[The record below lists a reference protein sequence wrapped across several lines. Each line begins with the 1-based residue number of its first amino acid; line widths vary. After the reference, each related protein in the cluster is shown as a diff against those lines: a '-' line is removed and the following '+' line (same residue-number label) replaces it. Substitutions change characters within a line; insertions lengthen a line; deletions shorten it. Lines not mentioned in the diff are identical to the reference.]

1 MNRGPAVAVRIYFF
15 MNNIYT
21 TPTPREA
28 EEWRYAPLAGYWDEA
43 VLPSGF
49 PRRHWRQLTVA
60 IRRMGFRQFN
70 RYWQSGV
77 QLIRETSISNNA
89 ANDPWG
95 HERPMP
101 LDPIPLIMAKDE
113 WARIEEAVTQRAT
126 LLNTVLMDLY
136 GKQRLVYEH
145 YLPPALV
152 FGNPQFLRPC
162 FGIAPPEGVYLHT
175 YAADLA
181 RSPDGRWWVIADR
194 TQAPAGMG
202 YALENRLVSAR
213 TLSTVFSQ
221 NRVRQLARFF
231 DVRRDALL
239 ALAAR
244 KTKSPRVVVLT
255 PGPHNES
262 YFEHSFLAG
271 YWGFPLVEGDDL
283 AVRDGRVYLKTLA
296 GLEPVDLIMRRFD
309 DSFCDPLELRG
320 DSLLGVPG
328 LVQAVRN
335 GAVAID
341 NALGCGL
348 VEAAGHLAFLPGL
361 CRQLL
366 GEDLLMPSVATWWCG
381 QEEPCRFV
389 LEHLDELV
397 IKPASPSFGHTVE
410 FPASMDSDLREKL
423 IGKIKAHPERFVA
436 QEGIALSTA
445 PSRTDTGLTPRHVV
459 LRVFAVWNGQSYS
472 VMPGGLTRVT
482 TETTSHRLPIPLG
495 GMSKDTWVLGGAEE
509 PAPGPTQPP
518 VSIEAYYGRSALP
531 SRVADNL
538 FWLGRY
544 TERVE
549 SNVRLLRALLPAL
562 SAEADFGRTA
572 TLETAVYLLVGLR
585 HLPPEDATASLAEQR
600 WRVQRFLTD
609 MVYDPSRISS
619 LGWNLKEMRRVAWQL
634 KERLSSDTWRVLL
647 QLEAEFSRA
656 VPINPEHRFI
666 AHIGVLDRAV
676 MTLSAF
682 SGLLMEN
689 TTRGVGWGFLEMG
702 RRLERALQMAEL
714 LRAGVAEVP
723 PETEP
728 HLLILLQVADSSITY
743 RTRYLSV
750 LRTDLVL
757 QLLLADEANPR
768 SVAFQL
774 DALVHQ
780 VDSLVERDD
789 PEHRR
794 LEGLV
799 SKSLGEVGVAL
810 TEELAQRDSDGRFTA
825 LASLIHQLKVN
836 LHGFS
841 EELTTQ
847 YMSPAKASRLSSSW

>member
-1 MNRGPAVAVRIYFF
+1 
-15 MNNIYT
+15 MNNPSL
-21 TPTPREA
+21 TPNQSLA

-60 IRRMGFRQFN
+60 IRRMGFRQFS

-77 QLIRETSISNNA
+77 QLIREASISTSVS
-89 ANDPWG
+89 NDPWG
-95 HERPMP
+95 NERPLP
-101 LDPIPLIMAKDE
+101 LDPIPLVVAENE
-113 WARIEEAVTQRAT
+113 WTQIEKAIIQRAA
-126 LLNTVLMDLY
+126 LLNAMLADLY
-136 GKQRLVYEH
+136 GEQRLLYEQH
-145 YLPPALV
+145 LPPALV

-162 FGIAPPEGVYLHT
+162 FGVKPAGGVHLHT

-181 RSPDGRWWVIADR
+181 RSPDGRWWVVADR
-194 TQAPAGMG
+194 AQAPAGMG
-202 YALENRLVSAR
+202 YTLENRLVSAR

-221 NRVRQLARFF
+221 YRVRQLARFF
-231 DVRRDALL
+231 DARRDALL
-239 ALAAR
+239 ALAA
-244 KTKSPRVVVLT
+244 KQSKSPRVVVLT
-255 PGPHNES
+255 PGPHNET

-283 AVRDGRVYLKTLA
+283 TVQDGRVYLKTLA

-328 LVQAVRN
+328 LVQVVRN
-335 GAVAID
+335 GAVVID
-341 NALGCGL
+341 NALGSGL

-366 GEDLLMPSVATWWCG
+366 GEDLRLPSVATWWCG
-381 QEEPCRFV
+381 QEGPCQYV

-397 IKPASPSFGHTVE
+397 IKPASPSFGHQPE
-410 FPASMDSDLREKL
+410 FPATMDAAARERV
-423 IGKIKAHPERFVA
+423 IAKIKAHPERYVA

-445 PSRTDTGLTPRHVV
+445 PARTDTGLVPRHVV
-459 LRVFAVWNGQSYS
+459 LRVFAAWDGQSYT

-482 TETTSHRLPIPLG
+482 TETSSQRLPVPLG
-495 GMSKDTWVLGGAEE
+495 GASKDTWVLGGAEE
-509 PAPGPTQPP
+509 SSPVHSQPP
-518 VSIEAYYGRSALP
+518 VSIEAYSGRGALP

-549 SNVRLLRALLPAL
+549 ANVRLLRAMLPAL
-562 SAEADFGRTA
+562 SAEEDFGRA
-572 TLETAVYLLVGLR
+572 ISLDTAVYLLVGL
-585 HLPPEDATASLAEQR
+585 HFLPPEDATASLAEQR
-600 WRVQRFLTD
+600 WHVQRFLTD

-634 KERLSSDTWRVLL
+634 KERLSSDTWRVLQ

-656 VPINPEHRFI
+656 VPVNPEHRFI

-689 TTRGVGWGFLEMG
+689 TTRGAGWRFLELG

-723 PETEP
+723 PDAEP
-728 HLLILLQVADSSITY
+728 YLQILLQVADSSITY

-757 QLLLADEANPR
+757 QLLLADESNPR

-780 VDSLVERDD
+780 VDSLGEHDD

-794 LEGLV
+794 LEGLA
-799 SKSLGEVGVAL
+799 SKALGEVCVAL
-810 TEELAQRDSDGRFTA
+810 TEELAQRDSEGRFTA
-825 LASLIHQLKVN
+825 LESLLHQLKAN
-836 LHGFS
+836 LYAFS
-841 EELTTQ
+841 EALTAQ
-847 YMSPAKASRLSSSW
+847 YMSPAKASRLTSSW

>member
-1 MNRGPAVAVRIYFF
+1 
-15 MNNIYT
+15 MNNPSLAAT
-21 TPTPREA
+21 QSPP
-28 EEWRYAPLAGYWDEA
+28 EEWRYAPTAGYWDEA

-70 RYWQSGV
+70 RYWQSGI
-77 QLIRETSISNNA
+77 QLIREASISSNT

-95 HERPMP
+95 NERPLP
-101 LDPIPLIMAKDE
+101 LDPIPLVMAENE
-113 WARIEEAVTQRAT
+113 WAQIEKAVKQRAA
-126 LLNTVLMDLY
+126 LLNAMLADLY
-136 GKQRLVYEH
+136 SQQRLVYEH
-145 YLPPALV
+145 HLPPALV

-162 FGIAPPEGVYLHT
+162 FGITPPGGVHLHT

-202 YALENRLVSAR
+202 YTLENRLVSAR
-213 TLSTVFSQ
+213 TLSSVFSQ
-221 NRVRQLARFF
+221 YRVRHLARFF

-239 ALAAR
+239 SLAA
-244 KTKSPRVVVLT
+244 KHSKSPRVVVLT
-255 PGPHNES
+255 PGPHNDS

-283 AVRDGRVYLKTLA
+283 TVRDGRVYLKTLA
-296 GLEPVDLIMRRFD
+296 GLDPVDLIMRRFD
-309 DSFCDPLELRG
+309 DSYCDPLELRG
-320 DSLLGVPG
+320 ESLLGVPG
-328 LVQAVRN
+328 LLQAVRN
-335 GAVAID
+335 GSVAID
-341 NALGCGL
+341 NALGSGL
-348 VEAAGHLAFLPGL
+348 VETAGHLAFLPGL
-361 CRQLL
+361 CRLLL

-381 QEEPCRFV
+381 QEEPCRYV

-397 IKPASPSFGHTVE
+397 IKPASPTFGPQPE
-410 FPASMDSDLREKL
+410 FPASMDAAAREKL
-423 IGKIKAHPERFVA
+423 IGRIRAHPERYVA
-436 QEGIALSTA
+436 QESIALSTVPA
-445 PSRTDTGLTPRHVV
+445 RTDAGLAPLHVV
-459 LRVFAVWNGQSYS
+459 LRVFAAWDGNSYT
-472 VMPGGLTRVT
+472 VMPGGLARVT
-482 TETTSHRLPIPLG
+482 TESSSQRIPVPLG
-495 GMSKDTWVLGGAEE
+495 GSSKDTWVLGGDGEVS
-509 PAPGPTQPP
+509 PASSLPP
-518 VSIEAYYGRSALP
+518 ISIEAYANRGVLP

-549 SNVRLLRALLPAL
+549 ANVRLLRAMLPAL
-562 SAEADFGRTA
+562 SAEGDFGRA
-572 TLETAVYLLVGLR
+572 ISLDTAVYLLVGL
-585 HLPPEDATASLAEQR
+585 HFLPPEDATASLAEQR
-600 WRVQRFLTD
+600 WHVQRFLTD

-634 KERLSSDTWRVLL
+634 RERLSSDTWRVLL

-656 VPINPEHRFI
+656 VPVNPEHRFI

-689 TTRGVGWGFLEMG
+689 TTRGAGWRFLEIG
-702 RRLERALQMAEL
+702 RRLERALQMGEL

-723 PETEP
+723 PDSDP
-728 HLLILLQVADSSITY
+728 YLHILLQVADSSITY

-757 QLLLADEANPR
+757 QLLLADESNPR

-780 VDSLVERDD
+780 VDSLGERDD
-789 PEHRR
+789 PELRR
-794 LEGLV
+794 LEGLA
-799 SKSLGEVGVAL
+799 SKALGEVCVAL
-810 TEELAQRDSDGRFTA
+810 TEELAQRDSEGRFTA
-825 LASLIHQLKVN
+825 LESLLHQLKAN
-836 LHGFS
+836 LYGFS
-841 EELTTQ
+841 EALAAQ
-847 YMSPAKASRLSSSW
+847 YMSPAKGSRLTSSW